1 MPTATK
7 NDIIDLSSEN
17 KTEELAKKIS
27 KKLKPGNIVFLNGE
41 MGVGKTTFVRYLVNE
56 LQKENQSQMTEV
68 TSPTFNLMNEY
79 QVDTLKIK
87 HFDLFR
93 LNSQAETKDLDLFE
107 ENENCISLI
116 EWPQIIKKKPKN
128 LIELFFR
135 YEEDHQKRSV
145 QIKGL
150 SMKSFNE

>member
-1 MPTATK
+1 MPIDTK
-7 NDIIDLSSEN
+7 SGKIYLSSEK
-17 KTEELAKKIS
+17 KTEEVACKFLEKIN
-27 KKLKPGNIVFLNGE
+27 KGFIVFLHGE
-41 MGVGKTTFVRYLVNE
+41 MGVGKTTFTRYLINGF
-56 LQKENQSQMTEV
+56 QKKIGINLTEV

-93 LNSQAETKDLDLFE
+93 LNSQAEIKNLDLFE
-107 ENENCISLI
+107 ENENCITLV

-128 LIELFFR
+128 LIELFFK
-135 YEEDHQKRSV
+135 YEDDHQKRSV

-150 SMKSFNE
+150 NH

>member
-1 MPTATK
+1 MTIDTK
-7 NDIIDLSSEN
+7 SGKIYLSKEK
-17 KTEELAKKIS
+17 KTEEVACKFLEKIN
-27 KKLKPGNIVFLNGE
+27 KGFIVFLHGE
-41 MGVGKTTFVRYLVNE
+41 MGVGKTTFTRYLINGF
-56 LQKENQSQMTEV
+56 QKKIGINLTEV

-93 LNSQAETKDLDLFE
+93 LNSQDEIKGLDLFE
-107 ENENCISLI
+107 ENENCITLI

-128 LIELFFR
+128 LIELFFK

-150 SMKSFNE
+150 NL

>member
-1 MPTATK
+1 MP
-7 NDIIDLSSEN
+7 IDTRSDKIYLSSEKKTKEIAGKFLN
-17 KTEELAKKIS
+17 KINKGS
-27 KKLKPGNIVFLNGE
+27 IVFLHGE
-41 MGVGKTTFVRYLVNE
+41 MGVGKTTFARYLINGF
-56 LQKENQSQMTEV
+56 QKKIGINLTEI

-93 LNSQAETKDLDLFE
+93 LNSQDEIKGLDLFE
-107 ENENCISLI
+107 ENENCITLI

-128 LIELFFR
+128 LIELFFK

-145 QIKGL
+145 QLKGL
-150 SMKSFNE
+150 NL